1 MILLLKKNF
10 CGKKMSN
17 GQIQK
22 PRSRADTIS
31 SFEKQKNVL
40 RALKAQRENQTE
52 AVSGIV
58 VASKIAQS
66 IEDGDVVSPIT
77 PKLGKQLAESVQ
89 KTYLVQNDVDILTT
103 SDFKKF
109 EPGKMVLISFPGNA
123 TSLTNAKGN
132 PVEEKITKSAAQ
144 DGIDSFLK
152 FIQSEVQINPDQC
165 EFVACYY
172 SHKNNYFVENF
183 NERGIAHKGT
193 EKFAAAF
200 DNLISK
206 NGKKIDVDEAVKNM
220 RGVIMRGQ
228 CFGTCV
234 ISELEQCLFQKLA
247 LLGYSQQECVRILS
261 APTALFSS
269 SPVDIEKQPQF
280 FRVFAYA
287 NCADTFLP
295 TIKGAPKYQKLA
307 GFTDEDIA
315 SKPCRLKTI
324 QLREN
329 FRLVLC
335 SRLDLPDAAEMEKT
349 VAKKLKNPDDAKI
362 HQRVATIL
370 KGHAFSAVTNPIKHS
385 VFMGELR
392 DAVQKGMASSVHEV
406 TSLYRLEKL
415 NITLRHF
422 KAGLSQKNI
431 DTSLAMQE
439 KSSVLSAD
447 GTSKNQR

>member
-1 MILLLKKNF
+1 M
-10 CGKKMSN
+10 GN
-17 GQIQK
+17 GQTQK
-22 PRSRADTIS
+22 SRSRADTIS

-40 RALKAQRENQTE
+40 RALKAQRKNQTE
-52 AVSGIV
+52 AVSGVV

-77 PKLGKQLAESVQ
+77 PKLGKQLADSVQ

-103 SDFKKF
+103 SELKKF

-152 FIQSEVQINPDQC
+152 FIQNEVQIKSDQC

-172 SHKNNYFVENF
+172 SHKNNFFVEDF
-183 NERGIAHKGT
+183 NERGIPHKST
-193 EKFAAAF
+193 EKFATAF

-228 CFGTCV
+228 CFGTCI
-234 ISELEQCLFQKLA
+234 ISELEQCLFHKLA
-247 LLGYSQQECVRILS
+247 LLGYSQQECIKILS

-269 SPVDIEKQPQF
+269 SPVDLKKQPQF

-287 NCADTFLP
+287 NCADTLIP
-295 TIKGAPKYQKLA
+295 TIKGAPTYQKLA
-307 GFTDEDIA
+307 GFTNEEIA
-315 SKPCRLKTI
+315 SRPCRLKTVH
-324 QLREN
+324 LREN

-335 SRLDLPDAAEMEKT
+335 SRLDFPDTAEMEKT
-349 VAKKLKNPDDAKI
+349 VAKRLKNPDEEKI
-362 HQRVATIL
+362 HQRVSTIL
-370 KGHAFSAVTNPIKHS
+370 KGHAFSAVTNPIKPS
-385 VFMGELR
+385 AFMSELR
-392 DAVQKGMASSVHEV
+392 AVVQKGMASSVHEV
-406 TSLYRLEKL
+406 NSLYRLEKL

-422 KAGLSQKNI
+422 KAGLTQKNI
-431 DTSLAMQE
+431 DLSLQKQE
-439 KSSVLSAD
+439 NSSVLSAD
-447 GTSKNQR
+447 STSKNQR